1 MRYQSLF
8 WHYRKCSQLDI
19 ERRVQQQQDRRQGL
33 QQRALLQHVTVEVL
47 PILNVRGGHY
57 DADGWRDGQLPV
69 HLPL

>member
-1 MRYQSLF
+1 
-8 WHYRKCSQLDI
+8 
-19 ERRVQQQQDRRQGL
+19 VQQQQDRRQGL